1 MMDNVWIKVINL
13 FIRSIISDH
22 FMMSDDFL
30 PIFFSRSYLTE
41 LDGNHQQSI
50 CPGDKGRPAW
60 DTSGR
65 FHISDRLQVMGKW
78 WDTQKSWKIW
88 LGKWCFFMF
97 FLMNMPEPSTNNI
110 RNVGK
115 NAVNPPIFGL
125 QCPII
130 NWSDGWNGTFFSVFR
145 YSGLPVRLI
154 CGASP

>member
-50 CPGDKGRPAW
+50 CPGDKGAPSVRHLGQISYLRQ
-60 DTSGR
+60 TS
-65 FHISDRLQVMGKW
+65 SDGKMMGYP
-78 WDTQKSWKIW
+78 KI
-88 LGKWCFFMF
+88 LENLVGKMMF
-97 FLMNMPEPSTNNI
+97 FHVFSHEHARTI
-110 RNVGK
+110 HKQHQNVGK